1 MREVSTDELSQ
12 LAAPDFAPAVGAVDV
27 HAHIF
32 PAGVPDLAAETG
44 DQRWPSLAVGD
55 AGSGEGRIMCGPR
68 VFRVVRPSL
77 WDLRARFAELDG
89 AGIAAQLV
97 SPVPVTM
104 TYWAD
109 ADLAARYHR
118 QLNDAI
124 AREVSASGGRLA
136 GLGGVPLQDPG
147 MAVAELDRAVGQLG
161 LRGVQIGSR
170 IGDMELADPRL
181 DPFFAAAAA
190 RGAIVFVHPTDGGGG
205 TIRRAGQPFD
215 FGLGMTTDTAIAATA
230 LVFEGVLARHPRLRV
245 LLAHGCGTFPIAFPR
260 LAIGALLTGQL
271 DQAGFAA
278 LPDAVRRLRVDALVF
293 DPASLA
299 LLIERFGAEHVL
311 LGTDDPFVP
320 GQLRQAQEMVRKAAS
335 RGLIS
340 ESQAE
345 AILGANARAL
355 LGRSA
360 SAVDEARAADR

>member
-1 MREVSTDELSQ
+1 VSTDEPSQ
-12 LAAPDFAPAVGAVDV
+12 PASPPFARAAGSIDV

-44 DQRWPSLAVGD
+44 DDRWPSLQADD
-55 AGSGEGRIMCGPR
+55 AGAGQGRIMCGPR

-77 WDLRARFAELDG
+77 WDLRARFAELDD
-89 AGIAAQLV
+89 ADIAAQLV
-97 SPVPVTM
+97 APVPVTM

-109 ADLAARYHR
+109 PDLAARYQR

-147 MAVAELDRAVGQLG
+147 RAVAELERAVGQLG

-170 IGDMELADPRL
+170 IGDLDLSDPRL
-181 DPFFAAAAA
+181 DPFFAVAAA
-190 RGAIVFVHPTDGGGG
+190 RGAVVFVHPTDGGGG
-205 TIRRAGQPFD
+205 TIRRTGQPFD
-215 FGLGMTTDTAIAATA
+215 FGLGMPTDTAIAATA
-230 LVFEGVLARHPRLRV
+230 LVFEGVLARHPSLRV

-260 LAIGALLTGQL
+260 LAMGALLTGHI
-271 DQAGFAA
+271 DQAEFAA
-278 LPDAVRRLRVDALVF
+278 LPGVVRRLWVDALVF

-320 GQLRQAQEMVRKAAS
+320 GQLREAPELVRKAAAK
-335 RGLIS
+335 GLIS
-340 ESQAE
+340 EFQAE

-355 LGRSA
+355 LDRSA
-360 SAVDEARAADR
+360 HAAG

>member
-1 MREVSTDELSQ
+1 VRGVSTDELSQ
-12 LAAPDFAPAVGAVDV
+12 PASPASARAAGAVDV

-32 PAGVPDLAAETG
+32 PAGVPDLAGETG
-44 DQRWPSLAVGD
+44 DERWPSLEAGD

-77 WDLRARFAELDG
+77 WDLQARIAELDA

-109 ADLAARYHR
+109 ADLAALYQR

-147 MAVAELDRAVGQLG
+147 RAVAELERAVGQLG
-161 LRGVQIGSR
+161 LRGVQIGSL
-170 IGDMELADPRL
+170 IGDMDLADPRL
-181 DPFFAAAAA
+181 DPFFAVAAA

-205 TIRRAGQPFD
+205 TIRRTGQPFD
-215 FGLGMTTDTAIAATA
+215 FGLGMPTDTAIAATA

-260 LAIGALLTGQL
+260 LAMGALLTGHI

-278 LPDAVRRLRVDALVF
+278 LPDAVRRLWVDALVF
-293 DPASLA
+293 DPANLA

-320 GQLRQAQEMVRKAAS
+320 GQLREAQEMVRKAAG

-355 LGRSA
+355 LDLSGRA
-360 SAVDEARAADR
+360 ED